1 MSISW
6 WDFMPLISAVCSLQ
20 LQNSWRRGGMLAI
33 LKWQIHLQI
42 VFSHWFRS
50 RRSWDNF
57 QTVWACIYRGMQHAG
72 RREEKREERRM
83 KNRGRAVRTT
93 KIFKSRIGRIVW
105 ETQVFRRRTEKE
117 INKERDTEH
126 EREMKVWLRRSE
138 GMQRVRANKQSSEQG
153 ELPWE
158 SSRECS

>member
-1 MSISW
+1 
-6 WDFMPLISAVCSLQ
+6 
-20 LQNSWRRGGMLAI
+20 
-33 LKWQIHLQI
+33 
-42 VFSHWFRS
+42 
-50 RRSWDNF
+50 
-57 QTVWACIYRGMQHAG
+57 MQHAG

-126 EREMKVWLRRSE
+126 EREMKV
-138 GMQRVRANKQSSEQG
+138 
-153 ELPWE
+153 
-158 SSRECS
+158 